1 MKIPKI
7 RAYVL
12 DGLKYAFNPKSIA
25 VVGASRSPTKVGW
38 NVIKKLREDGYKGK
52 IYPVNPRAPPY
63 TILGEKVYKSV
74 RDIPEPVDLAIVAVP
89 YFLVKSVLEDC
100 VANGTKI
107 AVVVSSGFKEV
118 GARELEEEITNYCRS
133 HKFPFIGPN
142 LLGLGNTHSN
152 LNVGFSPYL
161 PRKGNVAIFSQS
173 GSNIVAWLGMS
184 QTQRLGVSL
193 FTGLGNMAD
202 IGFPEFIIYAGKD
215 ENTKV
220 IALYIEGLQ
229 SKKEF
234 IKACQ
239 EVVPKKP
246 IIALAAGS
254 ESTRGKSAAAAH
266 TGSTAL
272 TSEEYDELFK
282 EAGIIRVRTQQE
294 FVDVAIALSMQPPP
308 KGEWVFITN
317 GGGSGVL
324 ATDECARRGLDL
336 LEIKGF
342 LKQQMMAA
350 VGPLGSPL
358 NPVDLTGMATWRDYK
373 MAMEAAITNPDVG
386 GIVVSVCPTSIT
398 YPEKIAVIIY
408 EIYKKYK
415 ELGKP
420 IIAQFQGGPECERA
434 NNWLKDRGI
443 PSYLTPEQAVAA
455 MAALSKYAEIKRKFS

>member
-12 DGLKYAFNPKSIA
+12 DGLAHAFNPKSIA
-25 VVGASRSPTKVGW
+25 VVGASRSSTKVGW
-38 NVIKKLREDGYKGK
+38 NIIKKLREDGYKGK
-52 IYPVNPRAPPY
+52 IYPVNPRAHPY
-63 TILGEKVYKSV
+63 PIFGEKTYKTV
-74 RDIPEPVDLAIVAVP
+74 RDIPEPVDLVVIAVP
-89 YFLVKSVLEDC
+89 FFLVKSVMKDC
-100 VANGTKI
+100 VANGAKI
-107 AVVVSSGFKEV
+107 AVVISSGFKEV
-118 GARELEEEITNYCRS
+118 GAKELEEEITNYCRNNG
-133 HKFPFIGPN
+133 FPFIGPN

-152 LNVGFSPYL
+152 LNLGFMPYL
-161 PRKGNVAIFSQS
+161 PKKGNVAIFSQS
-173 GSNIVAWLGMS
+173 GANLLAWLGMS
-184 QTQRLGVSL
+184 RTQRLGISL

-215 ENTKV
+215 KNTKV

-254 ESTRGKSAAAAH
+254 ESTKGKSAAAAH

-272 TSEEYDELFK
+272 TSEEYDKLFE

-294 FVDVAIALSMQPPP
+294 FVDVALALSMQPLP
-308 KGEWVFITN
+308 KGGWVFITN

-342 LKQQMMAA
+342 LKQQMRAA

-415 ELGKP
+415 DLGKP

-443 PSYLTPEQAVAA
+443 PSYLTPEQAVAG
-455 MAALSKYAEIKRKFS
+455 MAALSKYAEIKSKFS